1 MQVRHRVPLQLS
13 TLPPRYNVADLEGA
27 EPMKVLTAADVR
39 RTVPMPAA
47 IDAVRQGFL
56 ELAAGN
62 FVLPA
67 RQIFGDGA
75 VLVMSAYHSPT
86 GTAVVK
92 KIGINLDQVPA
103 IRATVIW
110 TGDGE
115 QLVADGTSITTLRT
129 GAVVGVATDLL
140 APPDATR
147 LALLGTG
154 AQAAD
159 QVRAVLAVR
168 RIATAT
174 ITGRDLGRA
183 TALTKALAI
192 EFPTVTFTPST
203 SIYDAIA
210 TADIICCAT
219 SSSTPL
225 FDAAALPE
233 RVHVN
238 AIGAFRPTMRE
249 LPRDLLATASVVMVD
264 QREAALEESGEIID
278 AVAAGVVQEAA
289 LLELGTTLTTKPT
302 PTGRTVFKS
311 VGVGCQDWSIA
322 KALAER

>member
-1 MQVRHRVPLQLS
+1 MIVLS
-13 TLPPRYNVADLEGA
+13 A
-27 EPMKVLTAADVR
+27 EDVR
-39 RTVPMPAA
+39 RAVAMSTA
-47 IDAVRQGFL
+47 IDAVRDGFR

-62 FVLPA
+62 FVLPP

-92 KIGINLDQVPA
+92 KIGIALDQVPA

-115 QLVADGTSITTLRT
+115 QLVAEGSSITTLRT

-140 APPDATR
+140 APADASR
-147 LALLGTG
+147 LTVIGTG
-154 AQAAD
+154 AQAPD

-168 RIATAT
+168 PIADVT
-174 ITGRDLGRA
+174 IVGRSAERAAVLARDLA
-183 TALTKALAI
+183 K
-192 EFPTVTFTPST
+192 EFPDIRFTSGTELGDPQ
-203 SIYDAIA
+203 IV
-210 TADIICCAT
+210 CCAT

-225 FDAAALPE
+225 FSADDLPDT
-233 RVHVN
+233 VHVN

-249 LPRDLLATASVVMVD
+249 LPRDLFTDSTVVVD

-278 AVAAGVVQEAA
+278 AVESGTLSTNDLV
-289 LLELGTTLTTKPT
+289 ELGTALSAPPPKRS
-302 PTGRTVFKS
+302 RTVFKS
-311 VGVGCQDWSIA
+311 VGVGCQDWAIA
-322 KALAER
+322 HALAQRGPENSAP

>member
-1 MQVRHRVPLQLS
+1 
-13 TLPPRYNVADLEGA
+13 
-27 EPMKVLTAADVR
+27 MKVLTAADVR
-39 RTVPMPAA
+39 RTVSMPAA

-62 FVLPA
+62 FVLPP

-110 TGDGE
+110 TGGGE

-140 APPDATR
+140 ARPDATR
-147 LALLGTG
+147 LALIGTG

-168 RIATAT
+168 RIATVT
-174 ITGRDLGRA
+174 ITGRNLGRA
-183 TALTKALAI
+183 TALAKALAA
-192 EFPTVTFTPST
+192 EFPTVSFTPTT
-203 SIYDAIA
+203 SIDDAIA
-210 TADIICCAT
+210 TPDIICCAT
-219 SSSTPL
+219 SSATPL
-225 FDAAALPE
+225 FDADALPQT
-233 RVHVN
+233 VHIN

-249 LPRDLLATASVVMVD
+249 LPRNLLATADLVMVD
-264 QREAALEESGEIID
+264 QREAAVDESGEIID
-278 AVAAGVVQEAA
+278 ALAAGVVQESE
-289 LLELGTTLTTKPT
+289 LLELGKALTTTPS

-311 VGVGCQDWSIA
+311 VGIGCQDWSIA
-322 KALAER
+322 KALAEY

>member
-1 MQVRHRVPLQLS
+1 
-13 TLPPRYNVADLEGA
+13 
-27 EPMKVLTAADVR
+27 MKVLSAEDVR
-39 RTVPMPAA
+39 RTVPMPVA
-47 IDAVRQGFL
+47 IAAVRQAFL

-62 FVLPA
+62 FVLPP

-75 VLVMSAYHSPT
+75 ILVMSAFHTPT

-92 KIGINLDQVPA
+92 KIGIALDQVPA
-103 IRATVIW
+103 IRATLVW
-110 TGDGE
+110 TSPEE
-115 QLVADGTSITTLRT
+115 QFVADGTSITTLRT

-140 APPDATR
+140 AAPDATR

-168 RIATAT
+168 RIAHVAV
-174 ITGRDLGRA
+174 TGRNLDRAATLA
-183 TALTKALAI
+183 TALAT
-192 EFPTVTFTPST
+192 EYPETTFTPGT
-203 SIYDAIA
+203 SIDDSIA

-225 FDAAALPE
+225 FATESLPD
-233 RVHVN
+233 RVHIN

-249 LPRDLLATASVVMVD
+249 LPRDLLATASLVLVD
-264 QREAALEESGEIID
+264 QMEAALEESGEVID
-278 AVAAGVVQEAA
+278 AVTSGALAKAG
-289 LLELGTTLTTKPT
+289 LLELGTALTTKPA

-311 VGVGCQDWSIA
+311 VGVGPQDWAIA
-322 KALAER
+322 NALRSS

>member
-1 MQVRHRVPLQLS
+1 
-13 TLPPRYNVADLEGA
+13 
-27 EPMKVLTAADVR
+27 MKVLTADDVR
-39 RTVPMPAA
+39 RTVSMPAA
-47 IDAVRQGFL
+47 IDAVREGFV

-92 KIGINLDQVPA
+92 TIGIDLSQVPA

-110 TGDGE
+110 TGRGE

-140 APPDATR
+140 AAPDATR
-147 LALLGTG
+147 LTLIGTG

-174 ITGRDLGRA
+174 ITGRNLGRA
-183 TALTKALAI
+183 TALAEALAA
-192 EFPTVTFTPST
+192 EFPTVTFTPTT
-203 SIYDAIA
+203 SIDDAIA
-210 TADIICCAT
+210 TPDIICCAT

-225 FDAAALPE
+225 FDADALPD
-233 RVHVN
+233 RVHIN

-249 LPRDLLATASVVMVD
+249 LPRNLLATADLVMVD
-264 QREAALEESGEIID
+264 QREAALDESGEIID
-278 AVAAGVVQEAA
+278 ALAAGALTPTA
-289 LLELGTTLTTKPT
+289 LLELGTALTTNPT
-302 PTGRTVFKS
+302 PTGRTIFKS
-311 VGVGCQDWSIA
+311 VGIGCQDWSITQ
-322 KALAER
+322 ALAGSDD

>member
-1 MQVRHRVPLQLS
+1 MS
-13 TLPPRYNVADLEGA
+13 
-27 EPMKVLTAADVR
+27 
-39 RTVPMPAA
+39 AA
-47 IDAVRQGFL
+47 IDAVRDAFR
-56 ELAAGN
+56 ELAAGH

-67 RQIFGDGA
+67 RQIFGGGT

-92 KIGINLDQVPA
+92 KIGIALDQVPA

-110 TGDGE
+110 TGGGG

-140 APPDATR
+140 APADATR
-147 LALLGTG
+147 LTLIGTG
-154 AQAAD
+154 AQAPD

-168 RIATAT
+168 RVAAVTV
-174 ITGRDLGRA
+174 TGRSADRA
-183 TALTKALAI
+183 AVLAKSLAG
-192 EFPTVTFTPST
+192 EFPEVEFAPST
-203 SIYDAIA
+203 SIDDAIA
-210 TADIICCAT
+210 DADIVCCAT

-225 FDAAALPE
+225 FDAGALPD

-249 LPRDLLATASVVMVD
+249 LPRNLLATASIVMVD

-278 AVAAGVVQEAA
+278 AVDSGAVTE
-289 LLELGTTLTTKPT
+289 LLELGPALSQRLET
-302 PTGRTVFKS
+302 TGRTVFKS
-311 VGVGCQDWSIA
+311 VGIGPQDWAIA
-322 KALAER
+322 AALAGA

>member
-1 MQVRHRVPLQLS
+1 
-13 TLPPRYNVADLEGA
+13 
-27 EPMKVLTAADVR
+27 MKVLSAEDVR
-39 RTVPMPAA
+39 STVPMPAA
-47 IDAVRQGFL
+47 IDAVRAAFL

-67 RQIFGDGA
+67 RQSFGDGA
-75 VLVMSAYHSPT
+75 VLVMSAYHAPS

-92 KIGINLDQVPA
+92 KIGIALDQVPA

-140 APPDATR
+140 AVPDATR
-147 LALLGTG
+147 LSLLGTG

-168 RIATAT
+168 RIAEVTV
-174 ITGRDLGRA
+174 TGRDLHRA
-183 TALTKALAI
+183 TALAKTLAA
-192 EFPTVTFTPST
+192 EYPEVNFTPGT
-203 SIYDAIA
+203 SINDSIA
-210 TADIICCAT
+210 AAHIVCCAT

-225 FDAAALPE
+225 FTADALPD

-249 LPRDLLATASVVMVD
+249 LPRDLLATASTVMVD
-264 QREAALEESGEIID
+264 QVEAAMEESGEIID
-278 AVAAGVVQEAA
+278 AVTSGTLAQSA
-289 LLELGTTLTTKPT
+289 LLELGTALTGHPE

-311 VGVGCQDWSIA
+311 VGVGPQDWAIA

>member
-1 MQVRHRVPLQLS
+1 MS
-13 TLPPRYNVADLEGA
+13 T
-27 EPMKVLTAADVR
+27 
-39 RTVPMPAA
+39 A
-47 IDAVRQGFL
+47 IDAVRDAFR

-92 KIGINLDQVPA
+92 KIGIALGQVPA

-110 TGDGE
+110 TGGGD
-115 QLVADGTSITTLRT
+115 QFVADGTSITTLRT

-140 APPDATR
+140 APADAAR
-147 LALLGTG
+147 LTLIGTG
-154 AQAAD
+154 AQAPD

-168 RIATAT
+168 RITSVT
-174 ITGRDLGRA
+174 VTGRSADRA
-183 TALTKALAI
+183 KALSTALAG
-192 EFPTVTFTPST
+192 EFPDVKFTPSS
-203 SIYDAIA
+203 SIDDAIGD
-210 TADIICCAT
+210 ADIVCCAT

-225 FDAAALPE
+225 FDADALPA

-249 LPRDLLATASVVMVD
+249 LPRNLLATASTVLVD

-278 AVAAGVVQEAA
+278 AIESGA
-289 LLELGTTLTTKPT
+289 LTELVELGPALSAP
-302 PTGRTVFKS
+302 PPHTGRTVFKS
-311 VGVGCQDWSIA
+311 VGIGAQDWAIAAALA
-322 KALAER
+322 KAG

>member
-1 MQVRHRVPLQLS
+1 MS
-13 TLPPRYNVADLEGA
+13 T
-27 EPMKVLTAADVR
+27 
-39 RTVPMPAA
+39 A
-47 IDAVRQGFL
+47 IDAVRDAFR

-67 RQIFGDGA
+67 RQIFGDGT

-92 KIGINLDQVPA
+92 TIGIALDQVPA

-110 TGDGE
+110 TGGGD

-129 GAVVGVATDLL
+129 GAVVAVATDLL
-140 APPDATR
+140 APADATR
-147 LALLGTG
+147 LTLIGTG
-154 AQAAD
+154 AQAPD

-168 RIATAT
+168 RVAAVTV
-174 ITGRDLGRA
+174 TGRSADRA
-183 TALTKALAI
+183 AALTKSLAD
-192 EFPTVTFTPST
+192 EFPDVKFTPCT
-203 SIYDAIA
+203 SIDEAIA
-210 TADIICCAT
+210 DVDIICCAT

-225 FDAAALPE
+225 FDAAALPD

-249 LPRDLLATASVVMVD
+249 LPRNLLATASTVMVD
-264 QREAALEESGEIID
+264 QREAALEESGEIVD
-278 AVAAGVVQEAA
+278 AVTSGTLSTED
-289 LLELGTTLTTKPT
+289 LLELGPALSHPPT

-311 VGVGCQDWSIA
+311 VGIGPQDWAIA
-322 KALAER
+322 AALART

>member
-1 MQVRHRVPLQLS
+1 MIVLS
-13 TLPPRYNVADLEGA
+13 A
-27 EPMKVLTAADVR
+27 EDVR
-39 RTVPMPAA
+39 RAVPMRAA
-47 IDAVRQGFL
+47 IDAVRDGFR

-62 FVLPA
+62 FVLPP

-92 KIGINLDQVPA
+92 KIGIALDQVPA
-103 IRATVIW
+103 IRATVVW

-115 QLVADGTSITTLRT
+115 QLVAEGSSITTLRT

-140 APPDATR
+140 AAADAAR
-147 LALLGTG
+147 LTVIGTG
-154 AQAAD
+154 AQSAD

-168 RIATAT
+168 PITEVTVTGRSADRAAALAQTLAAEFPDVGFTPTTDLDASIAT
-174 ITGRDLGRA
+174 
-183 TALTKALAI
+183 
-192 EFPTVTFTPST
+192 P
-203 SIYDAIA
+203 
-210 TADIICCAT
+210 DIICCAT

-225 FDAAALPE
+225 FTADALPE

-249 LPRDLLATASVVMVD
+249 LPRDLFTNSTVVVD

-278 AVAAGVVQEAA
+278 AVTSGTLTEPD
-289 LLELGTTLTTKPT
+289 LIELGPALTNP
-302 PTGRTVFKS
+302 PHPHGRTVFKS

-322 KALAER
+322 AALAHAQTS

>member
-1 MQVRHRVPLQLS
+1 MS
-13 TLPPRYNVADLEGA
+13 
-27 EPMKVLTAADVR
+27 
-39 RTVPMPAA
+39 AA
-47 IDAVRQGFL
+47 IDAVRDAFR

-67 RQIFGDGA
+67 RQIFGDGT
-75 VLVMSAYHSPT
+75 VLVMSAYHSPS

-92 KIGINLDQVPA
+92 KIGIALDQVPA
-103 IRATVIW
+103 IQATVIW

-140 APPDATR
+140 ASTDASR
-147 LALLGTG
+147 LTLIGTG
-154 AQAAD
+154 AQAPD

-168 RIATAT
+168 RIAAVTV
-174 ITGRDLGRA
+174 TGRSADRA
-183 TALTKALAI
+183 AALTRSLAD
-192 EFPTVTFTPST
+192 EFPDVKFTPST
-203 SIYDAIA
+203 SIDDAIA
-210 TADIICCAT
+210 DADIVCCAT

-225 FDAAALPE
+225 FDAEALPE

-249 LPRDLLATASVVMVD
+249 LPRNLLTTASLVVVD
-264 QREAALEESGEIID
+264 QKEAAMEESGEIID
-278 AVAAGVVQEAA
+278 AVTSGA
-289 LLELGTTLTTKPT
+289 LSTNDLVELGPALSRTLE

-311 VGVGCQDWSIA
+311 VGIGPQDWAIA
-322 KALAER
+322 AALARA

>member
-1 MQVRHRVPLQLS
+1 MRVLS
-13 TLPPRYNVADLEGA
+13 
-27 EPMKVLTAADVR
+27 AADVR
-39 RTVPMPAA
+39 RTVSMPAA
-47 IDAVRQGFL
+47 IDAVRNAFL

-62 FVLPA
+62 FVLPP

-92 KIGINLDQVPA
+92 KIGIALDQVPA

-110 TGDGE
+110 TGHGE

-140 APPDATR
+140 AAPDATR
-147 LALLGTG
+147 LSLLGTG

-159 QVRAVLAVR
+159 QARAVLAVR
-168 RIATAT
+168 RIATVT
-174 ITGRDLGRA
+174 VIGRNPDRA
-183 TALTKALAI
+183 TALAAALTA
-192 EFPTVTFTPST
+192 EFPEVSFTPGT
-203 SIYDAIA
+203 SIDDAIA

-225 FDAAALPE
+225 FDADALPE

-249 LPRDLLATASVVMVD
+249 LPRDLLATADLVMVD
-264 QREAALEESGEIID
+264 QVEAALEESGEIID
-278 AVAAGVVQEAA
+278 AITSGA
-289 LLELGTTLTTKPT
+289 LAQTALIELGTALTTKLS

-311 VGVGCQDWSIA
+311 VGVGCQDWAIA